1 MSGRIPLAPK
11 NPENR
16 PRTGGD
22 GKKSSRSLAP
32 PMMDRASLLESLRAI
47 NNLAS
52 HATQVRISEED
63 VVRPSV
69 RQEMRF
75 YYYYY

>member
-32 PMMDRASLLESLRAI
+32 PTMDRASLLESLRAI

-52 HATQVRISEED
+52 HATQVRISDED
-63 VVRPSV
+63 IVKPSV
-69 RQEMRF
+69 RQDMRF
-75 YYYYY
+75 YFFIN